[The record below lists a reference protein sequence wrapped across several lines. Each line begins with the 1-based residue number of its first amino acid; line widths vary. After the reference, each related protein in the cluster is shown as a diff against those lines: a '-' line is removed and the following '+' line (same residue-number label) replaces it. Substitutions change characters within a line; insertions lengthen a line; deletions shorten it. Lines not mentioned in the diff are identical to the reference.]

1 MKNPDFCLGFF
12 FCLFCRLCTNRADQ
26 IGFAYFSHVK
36 LRSIFLTMLLLSI
49 STDAQIA
56 SAACSPKSS
65 SAFASDS
72 SISNNQVL
80 VCATATQ
87 QKTSAS
93 TSTAKTTVKST
104 VKPLPPEPKCLVSA
118 STTAQ
123 IVAAALAGCKIA
135 GPSSPPAVLPKPVA
149 TVKVAEK
156 IVAKTT
162 TANSLSAQSD
172 QAIFSPQPLAIQAS
186 TAVAQIGEALLL
198 TSDAQDHESTAVIL
212 GRTGY
217 VRFVPLAYSWS
228 IATAGDSPV
237 AVASFA
243 ASGFKS
249 ISLQVTYKASSRF
262 SLSEPWLPVGQVFA
276 TAETRLEI
284 VEPAKQPSPSAT
296 ARARLK
302 PHLVFA
308 SCETKPSTY
317 RC

>member
-12 FCLFCRLCTNRADQ
+12 FCLFRRLCKNRADQ
-26 IGFAYFSHVK
+26 FGFAYFSHVK
-36 LRSIFLTMLLLSI
+36 FKSIFLTILLLSI
-49 STDAQIA
+49 LTDAQIA
-56 SAACSPKSS
+56 SAACSTKSS

-80 VCATATQ
+80 VCATYTQ

-104 VKPLPPEPKCLVSA
+104 AKPVPPEPRCPRSA
-118 STTAQ
+118 STIAQ
-123 IVAAALAGCKIA
+123 IFAAELADCKSA
-135 GPSSPPAVLPKPVA
+135 GPIKPPAVLPKPLA
-149 TVKVAEK
+149 TVKVTEK

-162 TANSLSAQSD
+162 TANSIAAQSD
-172 QAIFSPQPLAIQAS
+172 QALFSPQPLAIQAS
-186 TAVAQIGEALLL
+186 TAVAQIGEAILL
-198 TSDAQDHESTAVIL
+198 TSDAQDHESTALIL

-217 VRFVPLAYSWS
+217 VRFVPLAYTWS

-237 AVASFA
+237 AVASFT

-249 ISLQVTYKASSRF
+249 ISLRVAYKASSRF

-276 TAETRLEI
+276 TAESRLEI
-284 VEPAKQPSPSAT
+284 VEPAKQPSRSAT